1 MELAAQ
7 TRLRGMVLRARWL
20 PRLQNEEAD
29 ALSNFEFD
37 AFDPKLRIDAELENL
52 PFVLLND
59 LFQVGDQ
66 YIAELDAV
74 KKAKTVGQE
83 ATKAKKGLSL
93 RERDPW

>member
-1 MELAAQ
+1 
-7 TRLRGMVLRARWL
+7 MVLRARWL

>member
-1 MELAAQ
+1 
-7 TRLRGMVLRARWL
+7 MVLRARWL

-83 ATKAKKGLSL
+83 AIKIKKGLSL